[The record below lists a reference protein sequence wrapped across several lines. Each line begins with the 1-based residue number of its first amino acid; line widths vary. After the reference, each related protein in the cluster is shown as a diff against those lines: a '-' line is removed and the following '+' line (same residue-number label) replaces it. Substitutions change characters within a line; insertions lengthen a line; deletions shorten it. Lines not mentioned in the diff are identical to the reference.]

1 MTIRKVSTVVD
12 GEEYGLAAGR
22 WEFDLTIGT
31 GPTTFEKSKE
41 SSGTFK
47 TMTDGTFTVTTEGV
61 FDWGEGNI
69 FKAQLG
75 AGDSLSLA
83 KVR

>member
-1 MTIRKVSTVVD
+1 MTSIVHSSIIDSLK
-12 GEEYGLAAGR
+12 ELA
-22 WEFDLTIGT
+22 
-31 GPTTFEKSKE
+31 
-41 SSGTFK
+41 
-47 TMTDGTFTVTTEGV
+47 DGTFTATTEGV